1 MEPSINPYFCP
12 PMSDLEKL
20 IDQYSQEASV
30 KSLIEALRAD
40 QAHIQVTGIAGSG
53 KAFVLSGMVLNG
65 CGPWILIAP
74 DKEAAAYLHNTLADL
89 LPDADVLFIP
99 DSFKRPGLIEE
110 IVSSQVMERT
120 EAVNKLYQNG
130 LTGYMKASMLAVT
143 YPEALI
149 ESVISPASV
158 AQQQIQIKKGEDL
171 GVDGLLSLLIDIGF
185 VRVDF
190 VYEPGQFSIRGGI
203 IDIFSFG
210 NEWPYRIELFDD
222 EVESIRTFDPL
233 TQLSQRNLSLVNI
246 IPNVQ
251 SHFESEEYVSLMD
264 AIPSEAILW
273 IQEPEILVNKL
284 QDTFERISAVS
295 IIDIDPEQQ
304 ALQRMIREK
313 HFIPTHAMIAGMNGH
328 RWVSEGDQDE
338 FFIPES
344 KVVFK
349 MKSQRSFN
357 KNFPLLIENLKAHTA
372 DGYTNYIFMSN
383 ARQVERFYAIFED
396 LAARV
401 QFVPVIKSIHQG
413 FVDQQAKVV
422 CYTDH
427 QIFERFHSY
436 HLRRGFTRDQ
446 ALNVRLLRELQP
458 GDYVTHIDHGIGKYS
473 GLEKINIG
481 GHVQESVRLFYKNND
496 ILYVSIHSLHKI
508 SKFTGKEGTEPVLSK
523 LGSDAWENLKR
534 KTKSKVKDIAREL
547 IKLYALRRNA
557 EGFAFSPDGYLQNE
571 LEASFIYEDT
581 PDQLKATQD
590 VKEDMEKPHPMDRLI
605 CGDVGFGKTEVAIR
619 AAFKSVVDGKQVA
632 VLVPTTILALQHN
645 HSFKDRLDSLG
656 VSVDYINRFR
666 SAKQKKEI
674 LNRVKEGKLDI
685 VIGTHALLG
694 KDLEFKDLGLLIV
707 DEEQKFGVSAKEK
720 LRKIKVNVDTLTLTA
735 TPIPRTLQF
744 SLMAAR
750 DLSIIR
756 TPPPNRQ
763 PIHTERR
770 VFNEELVRDA
780 IYYEVNRGGQVFFVH
795 NRIKSLPEITE
806 LIRRV
811 CPDVDVAM
819 AHGQMESDKLE
830 ETLLEFIERKHD
842 VLVCTNIIETGLDI
856 PNANTIMINNA
867 NQFGLS
873 DLHQLRGRVGRSNK
887 KAFCYLF
894 TPPLSTLTQ
903 EARKRLQTVEEYSDL
918 GSGFDIAMRDLDI
931 RGAGNLLGAEQS
943 GFISDIGYET
953 YQKILE
959 EAVQELKESDFK
971 DLFREQME
979 RDRKYVQDVQI
990 DSDVEMLIPDEY
1002 VSSIDERLRLYTEL
1016 DNIESEAGIEKFA
1029 TSLRDRFGP
1038 IPDVVEELFEGLRLR
1053 WVAKSLGFDRITLRN
1068 AVLRCYFHKNAQSA
1082 YYESA
1087 IFDKLI
1093 RMLGTQGRTL
1103 DIQLKQSATR
1113 LLMIREKIRSM
1124 KAAREFLTSIQ
1135 NRVETFEG

>member
-1 MEPSINPYFCP
+1 
-12 PMSDLEKL
+12 
-20 IDQYSQEASV
+20 
-30 KSLIEALRAD
+30 
-40 QAHIQVTGIAGSG
+40 
-53 KAFVLSGMVLNG
+53 
-65 CGPWILIAP
+65 
-74 DKEAAAYLHNTLADL
+74 
-89 LPDADVLFIP
+89 
-99 DSFKRPGLIEE
+99 LIEE
-110 IVSSQVMERT
+110 IISSQVMERT
-120 EAVNKLYQNG
+120 EAVNKLYNNG
-130 LTGYMKASMLAVT
+130 LTGYQKASMIAVT
-143 YPEALI
+143 YPEALV

-158 AQQQIQIKKGEDL
+158 SKQQIQIKKGEDL
-171 GVDGLLSLLIDIGF
+171 GVEGLISLLVDIGF
-185 VRVDF
+185 DRVDF

-210 NEWPYRIELFDD
+210 NEWPFRVELFDE
-222 EVESIRTFDPL
+222 EVESIRLFDPL
-233 TQLSQRNLSLVNI
+233 TQLSQRNLSLINI

-251 SHFESEEYVSLMD
+251 THFDQSAYISLFE
-264 AIPSEAILW
+264 AIPAATWLW
-273 IQEPEILVNKL
+273 IIEPGFIIDRYQE
-284 QDTFERISAVS
+284 TFERLSS
-295 IIDIDPEQQ
+295 IRAIDIDPEQH
-304 ALQRMIREK
+304 AIVR
-313 HFIPTHAMIAGMNGH
+313 FIKDKQFTPTHQFIDGIKNRRVVM
-328 RWVSEGDQDE
+328 EGDATD
-338 FFIPES
+338 ILPADL
-344 KVVFK
+344 VINFK
-349 MKSQRSFN
+349 MKSQPSFN
-357 KNFPLLIENLKAHTA
+357 KNFPLLIDDLKNQTKA
-372 DGYTNYIFMSN
+372 GRTNYIFTAN
-383 ARQVERFYAIFED
+383 ARQVERFYSIFED
-396 LAARV
+396 LGAQV
-401 QFVPVIKSIHQG
+401 QFIPITKSIHEG
-413 FVDQQAKVV
+413 FIDTSAKVV

-427 QIFERFHSY
+427 QIFERFHQY
-436 HLRRGFTRDQ
+436 HLRRGFTKDQ

-508 SKFTGKEGTEPVLSK
+508 SKFVGKDGTEPVLSK

-547 IKLYALRRNA
+547 IKLYALRKNA
-557 EGFAFSPDGYLQNE
+557 PGFAFEPDGYLQNE

-581 PDQLKATQD
+581 PDQFKATQD

-619 AAFKSVVDGKQVA
+619 AAFKAVTNGKQVA
-632 VLVPTTILALQHN
+632 VLVPTTILALQHS
-645 HSFKDRLDSLG
+645 HSFKERLSPMG

-666 SAKQKKEI
+666 SAREKKEI
-674 LNRVKEGKLDI
+674 MERLKDGKLDL

-694 KDLEFKDLGLLIV
+694 KEVEFKDLGLLIV

-770 VFNEELVRDA
+770 VFNEEVVRDA

-795 NRIKSLPEITE
+795 NRIKSLPEITA
-806 LIRRV
+806 LIKRV
-811 CPDVDVAM
+811 CPDIDVAL
-819 AHGQMESDKLE
+819 AHGQMEADHLE
-830 ETLLEFIERKHD
+830 ETLLDFINKKHD

-856 PNANTIMINNA
+856 PNANTIIINHA

-894 TPPLSTLTQ
+894 APPLSSLTQ
-903 EARKRLQTVEEYSDL
+903 EARKRLQTVEEFSDL

-931 RGAGNLLGAEQS
+931 RGAGNLLGGEQS

-959 EAVQELKESDFK
+959 EAIQELKESDFK

-1002 VSSIDERLRLYTEL
+1002 VSNIDERLRLYTEL
-1016 DNIESEAGIEKFA
+1016 DNIDTEEGISKFA
-1029 TSLRDRFGP
+1029 SALEDRFGP
-1038 IPDVVEELFEGLRLR
+1038 RPAVVEELFEGLRLR
-1053 WVAKSLGFDRITLRN
+1053 WIAKMLGFDRVTLKN
-1068 AVLRCYFHKNAQSA
+1068 GVLRCYFHKNAQSA

-1087 IFDKLI
+1087 IFDRLIKL
-1093 RMLGTQGRTL
+1093 LGTKGKVL

-1113 LLMIREKIRSM
+1113 LLLIKEKIKTMRS
-1124 KAAREFLTSIQ
+1124 ARDFLNSLQ
-1135 NRVETFEG
+1135 AMVEQETH

>member
-1 MEPSINPYFCP
+1 MT
-12 PMSDLEKL
+12 DLERL
-20 IDQYSQEASV
+20 IDVYSQDATV
-30 KSLIEALRAD
+30 KLLQQALQAD
-40 QAHIQVTGIAGSG
+40 QAHIGVSGLAGSG
-53 KAFVLSGMVLNG
+53 KSFALSGLMLNG
-65 CGPWILIAP
+65 CGPWLLIAP
-74 DKEAAAYLHNTLADL
+74 DKEAAAYLHNTLASL
-89 LPDADVLFIP
+89 LPDADILFIP

-110 IVSSQVMERT
+110 IIAGQVMERT
-120 EAVNKLYQNG
+120 EAVNKMHHNGTIGYQ
-130 LTGYMKASMLAVT
+130 KASVAAVT
-143 YPEALI
+143 YPEALV
-149 ESVISPASV
+149 ESVISPTSV

-171 GVDGLLSLLIDIGF
+171 GVDGLLSLLVDIGF
-185 VRVDF
+185 DRVDF

-210 NEWPYRIELFDD
+210 NEWPYRIELFDE
-222 EVESIRTFDPL
+222 EVESIRLFDPL
-233 TQLSQRNLSLVNI
+233 TQLSQRNLSVVNI

-251 SHFESEEYVSLMD
+251 THFASQEYIPLLH
-264 AIPSEAILW
+264 AIPANTIVW
-273 IQEPEILVNKL
+273 IQEPGLIIDRF
-284 QDTFERISAVS
+284 QDMFERLAAIST
-295 IIDIDPEQQ
+295 IDVDPEQQ
-304 ALQRMIREK
+304 AVQRFIKEK
-313 HFIPTHAMIAGMNGH
+313 QFTPTHSFISSLKSMRM
-328 RWVSEGDQDE
+328 VMEGDTSE
-338 FFIPES
+338 LLPTASGIT
-344 KVVFK
+344 FK
-349 MKSQRSFN
+349 MKSQPSFN
-357 KNFPLLIENLKAHTA
+357 KNFPLLIDDLKSQTKA
-372 DGYTNYIFMSN
+372 GRTNYIFTAN

-396 LAARV
+396 LGAQV
-401 QFVPVIKSIHQG
+401 QFTPIVKSIHEG
-413 FVDQQAKVV
+413 FIDTSAKVV

-427 QIFERFHSY
+427 QIFERFHQY
-436 HLRRGFTRDQ
+436 HLRRGFTKDQ

-508 SKFTGKEGTEPVLSK
+508 SKFVGKDGTEPVLSK

-547 IKLYALRRNA
+547 IKLYALRKNA
-557 EGFAFSPDGYLQNE
+557 PGFAFAPDGYLQNE

-581 PDQLKATQD
+581 PDQFKATQD
-590 VKEDMEKPHPMDRLI
+590 VKEDMERAHPMDRLI

-619 AAFKSVVDGKQVA
+619 AAFKAVADGKQVA
-632 VLVPTTILALQHN
+632 VLVPTTILALQHS
-645 HSFKDRLDSLG
+645 HSFKDRLDQMG
-656 VSVDYINRFR
+656 VSVDYVNRFR
-666 SAKQKKEI
+666 SAKEKKEI
-674 LNRVKEGKLDI
+674 LERLKEGKLDL
-685 VIGTHALLG
+685 VIGTHALLS
-694 KDLEFKDLGLLIV
+694 KDIEFKDLGLLIV

-770 VFNEELVRDA
+770 VFNEEVVRDA

-795 NRIKSLPEITE
+795 NRIKTLPEITA

-819 AHGQMESDKLE
+819 AHGQMESDHLE
-830 ETLLEFIERKHD
+830 ETLLDFINKKHD

-856 PNANTIMINNA
+856 PNANTIIINHA

-894 TPPLSTLTQ
+894 APPLSSLTH
-903 EARKRLQTVEEYSDL
+903 EARKRLQTVEEFSDL

-931 RGAGNLLGAEQS
+931 RGAGNLLGGEQS

-959 EAVQELKESDFK
+959 EAIQELKETDFK
-971 DLFREQME
+971 DLFKEQME

-990 DSDVEMLIPDEY
+990 DSDTEMLIPDEY
-1002 VSSIDERLRLYTEL
+1002 VSNIDERLRLYTAL
-1016 DNIESEAGIEKFA
+1016 DNIESEEGIQNFA
-1029 TSLRDRFGP
+1029 KALEDRFGP
-1038 IPDVVEELFEGLRLR
+1038 RPKVVEELFEGLRTR
-1053 WVAKSLGFDRITLRN
+1053 WIARSLGFDRVTMKGS
-1068 AVLRCYFHKNAQSA
+1068 VLRCYFHKNAQSA

-1093 RMLGTQGRTL
+1093 KLLGSKGRVL

-1113 LLMIREKIRSM
+1113 LLLIKEKMRSM
-1124 KAAREFLTSIQ
+1124 KAAREFLVSLQSMTEQEAS
-1135 NRVETFEG
+1135 

>member
-1 MEPSINPYFCP
+1 MT
-12 PMSDLEKL
+12 DLERL
-20 IDQYSQEASV
+20 IDHYGQDAIV
-30 KSLIEALRAD
+30 NSLLQALQAD
-40 QAHIQVTGIAGSG
+40 QAHIQVTGLAGSG
-53 KAFVLSGMVLNG
+53 KSFALSGLTQNS
-65 CGPWILIAP
+65 CGPWLLITP
-74 DKEAAAYLHNTLADL
+74 DKESAAYLHNTLSSI
-89 LPDADVLFIP
+89 LPEAEVLFIP
-99 DSFKRPGLIEE
+99 DSFKRPGLFEE

-130 LTGYMKASMLAVT
+130 LTGYLKASVFAVT
-143 YPEALI
+143 YPEALV

-158 AQQQIQIKKGEDL
+158 AKQQIQIKKGEDL

-185 VRVDF
+185 ERVDF

-210 NEWPYRIELFDD
+210 NEWPYRIELFDE
-222 EVESIRTFDPL
+222 EVESIRMFDPL

-251 SHFESEEYVSLMD
+251 THFNSEEFIPLLE
-264 AIPSEAILW
+264 AIPSETILW
-273 IQEPEILVNKL
+273 LQEPLMIIDRY
-284 QDTFERISAVS
+284 QDTFERLSSLKV
-295 IIDIDPEQQ
+295 IDVDLEQHI
-304 ALQRMIREK
+304 LQRFIKEK
-313 HFIPTHAMIAGMNGH
+313 QFTPTHRVISGINSM
-328 RWVSEGDQDE
+328 RWVSEGDQHE
-338 FFIPES
+338 FFKPS
-344 KVVFK
+344 KTIAFK

-357 KNFPLLIENLKAHTA
+357 KNFPLLIEDLKSKTA
-372 DGYTNYIFMSN
+372 EGMTNYIFMSN
-383 ARQVERFYAIFED
+383 ARQVERFYNIFED
-396 LAARV
+396 LAARI
-401 QFVPVIKSIHQG
+401 QFVPITKSIHEG
-413 FVDQQAKVV
+413 FVDYNAKVV

-427 QIFERFHSY
+427 QIFERFHQY
-436 HLRRGFTRDQ
+436 HLRKGFTKDQ

-508 SKFTGKEGTEPVLSK
+508 SKFVGKDGTEPVLSK

-534 KTKSKVKDIAREL
+534 KTKTKVKDIAREL

-557 EGFAFSPDGYLQNE
+557 EGYSFAPDGYLQNE

-619 AAFKSVVDGKQVA
+619 AAFKSVVNGKQVA

-645 HSFKDRLDSLG
+645 HSFRDRLENMG
-656 VSVDYINRFR
+656 VSVDYVNRFR
-666 SAKQKKEI
+666 SAKEKKEI
-674 LNRVKEGKLDI
+674 LQRLKDGKLDV
-685 VIGTHALLG
+685 VIGTHALLS
-694 KDLEFKDLGLLIV
+694 KDVEFKDLGLLIV
-707 DEEQKFGVSAKEK
+707 DEEQKFGVGAKEK
-720 LRKIKVNVDTLTLTA
+720 LRKLKVNVDTLTLTA

-770 VFNEELVRDA
+770 VFSDEVIRDA

-795 NRIKSLPEITE
+795 NRIKTLPEITA
-806 LIRRV
+806 LIKRV

-819 AHGQMESDKLE
+819 AHGQMEADKLE
-830 ETLLEFIERKHD
+830 ETLLEFIDKKHD

-856 PNANTIMINNA
+856 PNANTIMINHA

-959 EAVQELKESDFK
+959 EAIQELKESDFK
-971 DLFREQME
+971 DLFKEQME
-979 RDRKYVQDVQI
+979 RDRKFVQDVQI
-990 DSDVEMLIPDEY
+990 DTDVEMLIPDEY
-1002 VSSIDERLRLYTEL
+1002 VSNIDERLRLYTEL
-1016 DNIESEAGIEKFA
+1016 DNIETEAGIQKFSD
-1029 TSLRDRFGP
+1029 SLKDRFGA

-1053 WVAKSLGFDRITLRN
+1053 WVAKSLGFDRLTLRN
-1068 AVLRCYFHKNAQSA
+1068 NVLRCYFHKNAQSA

-1087 IFDKLI
+1087 IFDRLMKI
-1093 RMLGTQGRTL
+1093 LGSQGRTL
-1103 DIQLKQSATR
+1103 GVQLKQSAAR
-1113 LLMIREKIRSM
+1113 LMMIKEKTGSM
-1124 KAAREFLTSIQ
+1124 KKAREFLFSLQTLAETTPAQ
-1135 NRVETFEG
+1135 N